1 MTTNQPIPNDTYIGD
16 LIHSRFMKVEDLTE
30 RWGVEQI
37 AVTIS
42 RTEKVPTIPNAKDI
56 DPITKK
62 PREVMQTVLY
72 FKNKAGKE
80 FHRGY
85 LLTAKEDLESLIS
98 ATAAKTA
105 GDLLGKRILIF
116 ISEFRKK
123 PVLRIAPTPPE
134 EPAKESPEAQRI
146 HQEQMQRAE
155 PQAELTYKKSE
166 GAPDLPPMPSITE

>member
-1 MTTNQPIPNDTYIGD
+1 MTTNQPIPNSTYIGD
-16 LIHSRFMKVEDLTE
+16 LIPSRFLKVEDLTE
-30 RWGVEQI
+30 RWGVEQMAI
-37 AVTIS
+37 TIS
-42 RTEKVPTIPNAKDI
+42 RVEKVDTIPNAKDI
-56 DPITKK
+56 DPTTGK
-62 PREVMQTVLY
+62 PRIIMQTVLY

-85 LLTAKEDLESLIS
+85 LLTAREDLESLIS

-134 EPAKESPEAQRI
+134 EPTGGHATKEGEHIAR
-146 HQEQMQRAE
+146 EQMQE
-155 PQAELTYKKSE
+155 PPAELTYKKSE